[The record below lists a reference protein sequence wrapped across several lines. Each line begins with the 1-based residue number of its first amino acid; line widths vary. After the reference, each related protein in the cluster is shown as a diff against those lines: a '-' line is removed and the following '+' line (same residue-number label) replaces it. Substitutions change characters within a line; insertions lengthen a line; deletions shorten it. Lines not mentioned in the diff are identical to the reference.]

1 MLINSKEMLKLKR
14 NPDDRSDNVEKIQ
27 RNIDNTVRNMR
38 AAEEM
43 LNNTSNDKTRKEIIE
58 KNERRRDALE
68 GLRREIKDEA
78 DYRESRR
85 NG

>member
-1 MLINSKEMLKLKR
+1 MLKLKR
-14 NPDDRSDNVEKIQ
+14 NPDDRRDNVEKIK

-43 LNNTSNDKTRKEIIE
+43 LNNTSDDKMREDLIE
-58 KNERRRDALE
+58 KNERRRDALA
-68 GLRREIKDEA
+68 GFRREIKDEA

-85 NG
+85 GR